1 MPRMR
6 TSATTIVVPAVP
18 LAAAL
23 LAFAPPAAG
32 GSPAPPAV
40 PPTRVETV
48 TDTYHGEQVTDD
60 YRWLEALEKDS
71 KEVAAW
77 TTAQNDRT
85 RAVLDALAC
94 RSRMEEALRP
104 LMQIGSI
111 SAPRM
116 RQDLYFYGER
126 SGTQNQP
133 VVKVRTGADG
143 PPRVLLDPNALDK
156 DGLISLD
163 WYDPSWDGRTLA
175 FGISRAG
182 SEMSELHLLDVA
194 SGTWLADEI
203 SGKVSF
209 SGWTPDGRAFLYSV
223 LRDAKDPYSREIRF
237 HEVGRSPRFDPV
249 LLRQE
254 KPSEIPFAGLSRD
267 GRWIFTGL
275 SRGWQAN
282 DLALA
287 SFDEWRRTGTLRT
300 TPVAAGLDAR
310 FEPEATLG
318 DTLFM
323 RTTLDA
329 PGGALVAV
337 DMNNPARAAW
347 KTLVAERKDAVLQG
361 VQLARNVLALVYE
374 KDAVTEIGRARPDGT
389 ALPPLRLPGLGT
401 ASLSTDED
409 RTEAFMAF
417 TSFNE
422 PRTIYRLD
430 LAEGLPAAAGGAA
443 PANAAGGLALWARPD
458 VPVDPSRYEVTQ
470 VRATSKDGTKVPM
483 FVVQRKGGSTG
494 PRPCLLTAYGGF
506 NVSLTPGFNPTI
518 LPWLDAGGIWVQANL
533 RGGGE
538 YGETWHRAGMLG
550 SKQNVFDD
558 FYACAEWLIQQK
570 MTTPQ
575 QLAIEGGSNG
585 GLLTGTAVTQRP
597 DLFSAAIVS
606 VPLLDMLRYQNFLLA
621 KYWVPEYGASDD
633 AKAYQWLKAYSP
645 YHNVKKGT
653 AYPAVYLNA
662 GENDSRVHPLHARKM
677 AARLQALA
685 ANDPVAKPILLWV
698 DRDAG
703 HGQGK
708 PLALR
713 IRDEADQWAFVM
725 WQTGLCK

>member
-6 TSATTIVVPAVP
+6 TSVTTIVVPAVP

-209 SGWTPDGRAFLYSV
+209 SGWTPDGRAAGKFKWGLKG
-223 LRDAKDPYSREIRF
+223 LPHKAGAKPVTVMFGANICIFKSQPDREKVAWEFIKF
-237 HEVGRSPRFDPV
+237 FTSPPITARWATATGYLPV
-249 LLRQE
+249 RKSAAKVDKLAAYYAAAPLNRAAYDLLPQAV
-254 KPSEIPFAGLSRD
+254 SEPNIA
-267 GRWIFTGL
+267 
-275 SRGWQAN
+275 GWQSVRKAIET
-282 DLALA
+282 A
-287 SFDEWRRTGTLRT
+287 ETG
-300 TPVAAGLDAR
+300 VATQVKR
-310 FEPEATLG
+310 PE
-318 DTLFM
+318 
-323 RTTLDA
+323 
-329 PGGALVAV
+329 
-337 DMNNPARAAW
+337 
-347 KTLVAERKDAVLQG
+347 DAVKELQ
-361 VQLARNVLALVYE
+361 E
-374 KDAVTEIGRARPDGT
+374 
-389 ALPPLRLPGLGT
+389 
-401 ASLSTDED
+401 
-409 RTEAFMAF
+409 
-417 TSFNE
+417 
-422 PRTIYRLD
+422 
-430 LAEGLPAAAGGAA
+430 
-443 PANAAGGLALWARPD
+443 
-458 VPVDPSRYEVTQ
+458 
-470 VRATSKDGTKVPM
+470 
-483 FVVQRKGGSTG
+483 
-494 PRPCLLTAYGGF
+494 
-506 NVSLTPGFNPTI
+506 
-518 LPWLDAGGIWVQANL
+518 
-533 RGGGE
+533 
-538 YGETWHRAGMLG
+538 
-550 SKQNVFDD
+550 
-558 FYACAEWLIQQK
+558 
-570 MTTPQ
+570 
-575 QLAIEGGSNG
+575 
-585 GLLTGTAVTQRP
+585 
-597 DLFSAAIVS
+597 
-606 VPLLDMLRYQNFLLA
+606 
-621 KYWVPEYGASDD
+621 
-633 AKAYQWLKAYSP
+633 
-645 YHNVKKGT
+645 
-653 AYPAVYLNA
+653 
-662 GENDSRVHPLHARKM
+662 
-677 AARLQALA
+677 A
-685 ANDPVAKPILLWV
+685 ANK
-698 DRDAG
+698 
-703 HGQGK
+703 
-708 PLALR
+708 ALSDTKR
-713 IRDEADQWAFVM
+713 
-725 WQTGLCK
+725 